1 MDLIYA
7 IEISFGRGG
16 RKMDLTGKVV
26 LITGATGGIGK
37 ETARLFAKQGAKL
50 ALVDLDDQA
59 LESLAKELE
68 LEDYLL
74 QTADVTSEDQVE
86 NFVQQTKKKYGKIDV
101 FFNNAGIE
109 GKVAPIT
116 ETSSEDLDKVLNVNI
131 KGVFFGLK
139 HVMAI
144 MMEQRSGSIIN
155 SASITGLRGSIGLA
169 PYATSKHA
177 VLGLTKT
184 AALESAGMGIRVNAI
199 CPGYVDTRMMQAIE
213 GGKGPEHV
221 NLMRE
226 RALAKVPMNRY
237 AQPEEIAELVLFL
250 ASDNASFITG
260 SYYVI
265 DGGILA

>member
-1 MDLIYA
+1 MGF
-7 IEISFGRGG
+7 EE
-16 RKMDLTGKVV
+16 KVV

-50 ALVDLDDQA
+50 ALVDLDHKA
-59 LESLAKELE
+59 LEWLAKELE

-74 QTADVTSEDQVE
+74 QTADVTSEEQVK

-155 SASITGLRGSIGLA
+155 SSSITGLKGSVGLA
-169 PYATSKHA
+169 PYSASKHA

-184 AALESAGMGIRVNAI
+184 ASLESAEMGIRVNAI

-221 NLMRE
+221 NQMRD
-226 RALAKVPMNRY
+226 RALAKVPMKRY

-250 ASDNASFITG
+250 ASDHASFITG
-260 SYYVI
+260 SHYVV
-265 DGGILA
+265 DGGNLA

>member
-1 MDLIYA
+1 
-7 IEISFGRGG
+7 
-16 RKMDLTGKVV
+16 MDLTGKVV

-131 KGVFFGLK
+131 KGVF
-139 HVMAI
+139 
-144 MMEQRSGSIIN
+144 
-155 SASITGLRGSIGLA
+155 
-169 PYATSKHA
+169 
-177 VLGLTKT
+177 
-184 AALESAGMGIRVNAI
+184 
-199 CPGYVDTRMMQAIE
+199 
-213 GGKGPEHV
+213 
-221 NLMRE
+221 
-226 RALAKVPMNRY
+226 
-237 AQPEEIAELVLFL
+237 LV
-250 ASDNASFITG
+250 
-260 SYYVI
+260 
-265 DGGILA
+265 

>member
-1 MDLIYA
+1 MD
-7 IEISFGRGG
+7 F
-16 RKMDLTGKVV
+16 TGKVV

-37 ETARLFAKQGAKL
+37 ETARLFANQGAKL
-50 ALVDLDDQA
+50 ALVDLDSQA

-74 QTADVTSEDQVE
+74 QTADVTSEEQVE
-86 NFVQQTKKKYGKIDV
+86 NFVEQTKKKYGKIDV

-109 GKVAPIT
+109 GKVSSIID
-116 ETSSEDLDKVLNVNI
+116 TSSEDLDRVLNVNI
-131 KGVFFGLK
+131 KGVFFCLK

-169 PYATSKHA
+169 PYSASKHA

-184 AALESAGMGIRVNAI
+184 AALESAAMGVRVNAI

-213 GGKGPEHV
+213 EGKSPQHAS
-221 NLMRE
+221 LIRE
-226 RALAKVPMNRY
+226 KAMANVPMNRY
-237 AQPEEIAELVLFL
+237 AQPEEIANLVLFL

-260 SYYVI
+260 NHYVI
-265 DGGILA
+265 DGGMLA

>member
-1 MDLIYA
+1 
-7 IEISFGRGG
+7 
-16 RKMDLTGKVV
+16 MDLTGKVV

-213 GGKGPEHV
+213 GGKDQS
-221 NLMRE
+221 M
-226 RALAKVPMNRY
+226 
-237 AQPEEIAELVLFL
+237 
-250 ASDNASFITG
+250 
-260 SYYVI
+260 
-265 DGGILA
+265 